1 MAGSTLLLCYAKSLL
16 ISEFSYRLVQSIVY
30 IGVSFMLKLGKI
42 CLHVIILYSFYLLG
56 NWIQISL
63 NLFIPGSVIGMILLF
78 FLLLIKGIR
87 LTWIE
92 EGATFLINNLA
103 LFFIPAT
110 VGIID
115 YFSLFSGK
123 GFLLIVIVLVSTAMV
138 MSVSGRVSQR
148 LARKGEGQQSG

>member
-1 MAGSTLLLCYAKSLL
+1 
-16 ISEFSYRLVQSIVY
+16 
-30 IGVSFMLKLGKI
+30 MLKLGKI
-42 CLHVIILYSFYLLG
+42 CFHIIILYSFYLLG
-56 NWIQISL
+56 NWIQMSL

-78 FLLLIKGIR
+78 LLLLIKGVKI
-87 LTWIE
+87 TWIE
-92 EGATFLINNLA
+92 EGAAFLINNLP

-123 GFLLIVIVLVSTAMV
+123 GFLLIIIVLVSTAMV

-148 LARKGEGQQSG
+148 LARKRGREQNG

>member
-1 MAGSTLLLCYAKSLL
+1 
-16 ISEFSYRLVQSIVY
+16 
-30 IGVSFMLKLGKI
+30 MLKLGRI
-42 CLHVIILYSFYLLG
+42 CLHLIILYCFFMLG
-56 NWIQISL
+56 NWIQSAFS
-63 NLFIPGSVIGMILLF
+63 LFIPGSVIGMILLF
-78 FLLLIKGIR
+78 ILLLIKGVK

-92 EGATFLINNLA
+92 EGSKFLINNLA

-123 GFLLIVIVLVSTAMV
+123 GFLLIIIVLISTALV

-148 LARKGEGQQSG
+148 LARKRGREQNG

>member
-1 MAGSTLLLCYAKSLL
+1 
-16 ISEFSYRLVQSIVY
+16 
-30 IGVSFMLKLGKI
+30 MLKLGKI
-42 CLHVIILYSFYLLG
+42 CFHIIILYSFYLLG

-78 FLLLIKGIR
+78 ILLLIKGVK
-87 LTWIE
+87 LTWVE

-123 GFLLIVIVLVSTAMV
+123 GFLLIIIVLVSTAMV
-138 MSVSGRVSQR
+138 MAVSGRVSQR
-148 LARKGEGQQSG
+148 LARKREGQRSG

>member
-1 MAGSTLLLCYAKSLL
+1 
-16 ISEFSYRLVQSIVY
+16 
-30 IGVSFMLKLGKI
+30 MLKLGKI
-42 CLHVIILYSFYLLG
+42 SFHIIILYSFYLLG
-56 NWIQISL
+56 NWIQFSL

-78 FLLLIKGIR
+78 LLLLIKGVKI
-87 LTWIE
+87 TWIE
-92 EGATFLINNLA
+92 EGATFLINKLP

-123 GFLLIVIVLVSTAMV
+123 GFLLIIIVLVSTAMV

-148 LARKGEGQQSG
+148 LARKREGQRSG

>member
-1 MAGSTLLLCYAKSLL
+1 
-16 ISEFSYRLVQSIVY
+16 
-30 IGVSFMLKLGKI
+30 MLKLGKI
-42 CLHVIILYSFYLLG
+42 CFHIIILYSFYLLG

-78 FLLLIKGIR
+78 ILLLIKGVK
-87 LTWIE
+87 LTWVE

-115 YFSLFSGK
+115 YFFLFLGY
-123 GFLLIVIVLVSTAMV
+123 GFLLIIIVLVSTAML
-138 MSVSGRVSQR
+138 MAVSGRVSQR
-148 LARKGEGQQSG
+148 LVRKREVQRSF